1 MTSKLPFEWVDFD
14 TICEY
19 CNNTGKM
26 TNPGPEDDMGERC
39 YYCDSSHRIA
49 AQHESTPASTRESSP
64 TALNPL
70 PLTTL
75 QATPPNVLQPPSPPL
90 PGAEQLKFE
99 TVAPERMVCQPVR
112 STPELDEGYFQLYK
126 DLIKDKIL
134 KAGLPEHL
142 WPTNENVVKSWVLD
156 VVRTGIIP
164 TELRFTS
171 AYSGPVREIQ
181 RTAQEKRFHP
191 RVEKTWSIEGPYR
204 KYAAYIFTNGE
215 SWWEGYPSQF
225 LADTTDSVL
234 LGYLYQKAMYAN
246 NATERDELLSYGAP
260 KRRGRPKDEAAAKLR
275 EEEAQRARDAREAK
289 RNEKEAVK
297 QQSANA
303 HWAWIEA
310 CRDYRLSVERER
322 AAFQQ
327 RSRDAREEMKKEL
340 EAARIAIQ
348 HKYQEKLDQLEA
360 ALLNLEKQGAP
371 LRGSE

>member
-14 TICEY
+14 TPCKY

-39 YYCDSSHRIA
+39 YYCDSNKRIGT
-49 AQHESTPASTRESSP
+49 QHESTPASTQESSP
-64 TALNPL
+64 AALNPL

-75 QATPPNVLQPPSPPL
+75 QAIPPNALQPPLPPL

-112 STPELDEGYFQLYK
+112 STPELDESYYQLYK
-126 DLIKDKIL
+126 ELVKDKIL
-134 KAGLPEHL
+134 KAGFPEHL
-142 WPTNENVVKSWVLD
+142 WPTNENVVKAWVLD
-156 VVRTGIIP
+156 VIRTGIIP

-191 RVEKTWSIEGPYR
+191 RVEKTWGIEGPYR
-204 KYAAYIFTNGE
+204 KYAGYIFTNSE

-289 RNEKEAVK
+289 RNEKEAAK
-297 QQSANA
+297 QQSTGA

-310 CRDYRLSVERER
+310 CREYRAEVAQARV
-322 AAFQQ
+322 AFRNEQQ
-327 RSRDAREEMKKEL
+327 RAKAEV
-340 EAARIAIQ
+340 EALRIKLQ
-348 HKYQEKLDQLEA
+348 VGLDQLEA